1 MNERMNETSFRFFP
15 FFLPNPPLRDEILSA
30 KEEGEKKLK
39 NKIIIIIIYTITI
52 LDEIVFAI
60 TIFIITLS

>member
-1 MNERMNETSFRFFP
+1 MNETSFRFFP

-39 NKIIIIIIYTITI
+39 NKIIIIIITYTITI

>member
-1 MNERMNETSFRFFP
+1 MNEWMKLHFVSFLSSSP
-15 FFLPNPPLRDEILSA
+15 TPPLRDEILSA

-39 NKIIIIIIYTITI
+39 NKIIIIIITYTITI